1 MLEIMIER
9 WTALDGTVDYRW
21 SVWRDG
27 RRVQMGGPQDTPD
40 ESEAAARKF
49 CSEELGCAPDR
60 VTRL

>member
-9 WTALDGTVDYRW
+9 WTALDGSIDYRW

-27 RRVQMGGPQDTPD
+27 RRVQMGGPQATV
-40 ESEAAARKF
+40 EASEAAARAF
-49 CSEELGCAPDR
+49 CADELDRTPDR

>member
-9 WTALDGTVDYRW
+9 WTALDGSIDYRW

-27 RRVQMGGPQDTPD
+27 RRVQMGGPQDTA
-40 ESEAAARKF
+40 EAAETAARAF
-49 CSEELGCAPDR
+49 CVEELDRTPDR